1 MTDEELTKLVDKVA
15 SASGY
20 GGLDSSTMYGEF
32 ALDVAKA
39 VRAEILTRYARDL
52 EMGAV
57 ARDAVVAGAVVAER
71 ERCAVTWEKLAAAAR
86 PGERIDDTLRRYG
99 DVIRGA

>member
-1 MTDEELTKLVDKVA
+1 MTDDDLTKLVDKIA

-39 VRAEILTRYARDL
+39 VREECAKLVDIGPDTQAWEIHGGQETMDVLRD
-52 EMGAV
+52 V
-57 ARDAVVAGAVVAER
+57 
-71 ERCAVTWEKLAAAAR
+71 AAR
-86 PGERIDDTLRRYG
+86 
-99 DVIRGA
+99 IRGA